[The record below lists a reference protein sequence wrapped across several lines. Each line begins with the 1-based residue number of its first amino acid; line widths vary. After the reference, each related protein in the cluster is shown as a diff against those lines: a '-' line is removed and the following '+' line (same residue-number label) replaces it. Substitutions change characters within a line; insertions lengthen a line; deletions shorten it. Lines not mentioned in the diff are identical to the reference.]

1 VVRAVLLDA
10 EARGDSPAANVAK
23 QREPVIRFANMLRGL
38 GAKSSSGQNRIQNL
52 DSNDDARG
60 QSPLLAPSVFN
71 FYSPG
76 YRPAGPIA
84 AQGWV
89 AP

>member
-1 VVRAVLLDA
+1 MRAVLLDA

-52 DSNDDARG
+52 DSNDDALG
-60 QSPLLAPSVFN
+60 QSPLLA
-71 FYSPG
+71 
-76 YRPAGPIA
+76 
-84 AQGWV
+84 
-89 AP
+89 